1 MKEKSSSMGQR
12 VSVAL
17 CTCNGGRFLAEQLQS
32 IASQTSLPQ
41 ELVVCDDSSTD
52 DTVSM
57 IQGFSRTA
65 PFPVKLFQNAERLG
79 PAKNFEKAIGLCESE
94 IIFLCDQDDCW
105 KPIKVER
112 MVEALEK
119 HPQAMYAFSNA
130 EMIDEN
136 GNTLDSTL
144 WDAVG
149 LSGRLESFSGDGQ
162 LKILLKHNIVTGAAM
177 VFRASFRDAAL
188 PIMPDWMH
196 DHWIVLLASA
206 VSYGVPVPEVL
217 LSYRRHGSQVCGWK
231 KQTFWEVCVESL
243 QARSED
249 WTQKVAYFRQ
259 LLERV
264 EAISS
269 HLPCPPKR
277 MALLRDKEKHM
288 VTRSSARGSN
298 GLARIGR
305 VLAEASTG
313 RYQRFSDSWYSIVR
327 DL

>member
-1 MKEKSSSMGQR
+1 MKEKFSDIDQS

-17 CTCNGGRFLAEQLQS
+17 CTCNGSRFLAEQLQS
-32 IASQTSLPQ
+32 IVVQTRLPQ
-41 ELVVCDDSSTD
+41 ELVICDDASTD
-52 DTVSM
+52 DTVSI
-57 IQGFSRTA
+57 IQAFSRST
-65 PFPVKLFQNAERLG
+65 PFPVKLFQNSERLG
-79 PAKNFEKAIGLCESE
+79 PAKNFEKAIRLCEGE

-105 KPIKVER
+105 KPLKVER
-112 MVEALEK
+112 MVQALEK
-119 HPQAMYAFSNA
+119 HPQAIYAFSNA
-130 EMIDEN
+130 EMVDEN
-136 GNTLDSTL
+136 GITLDSTL

-162 LKILLKHNIVTGAAM
+162 LKILLKQNIVTGAAM
-177 VFRASFRDAAL
+177 AFRTSFRDSAL

-196 DHWIVLLASA
+196 DHWIVLLGSA
-206 VSYGVPVPEVL
+206 VSFGVPVPEVL

-231 KQTFWEVCVESL
+231 KQTFWEVCMESM
-243 QARSED
+243 QARTED
-249 WTQKVAYFRQ
+249 WTQKVANFRD

-264 EAISS
+264 EAISRR
-269 HLPCPPKR
+269 LPCPPER
-277 MALLRDKEKHM
+277 MTLLRDKEKHL
-288 VTRSSARGSN
+288 VTRCHNRGSN

>member
-1 MKEKSSSMGQR
+1 MKEKSLGMGQR

-130 EMIDEN
+130 EMVDES
-136 GNTLDSTL
+136 GNPLDSTL

-149 LSGRLESFSGDGQ
+149 LSGRVERFSGDGQ

-177 VFRASFRDAAL
+177 AFRASFRESAL

-206 VSYGVPVPEVL
+206 VSYGVPVPELL

-231 KQTFWEVCVESL
+231 KQTFWEVCMESL

-249 WTQKVAYFRQ
+249 WSQKVAYFRQ
-259 LLERV
+259 LLERI
-264 EAISS
+264 EAISP
-269 HLPCPPKR
+269 HLPCPPER

-288 VTRSSARGSN
+288 VTRSTARGSN
-298 GLARIGR
+298 GLARVGR

>member
-1 MKEKSSSMGQR
+1 MKEMSSDTDQR

-32 IASQTSLPQ
+32 IVSQTKLPQ
-41 ELVVCDDSSTD
+41 ELVICDDASTD
-52 DTVSM
+52 DTVSI
-57 IQGFSRTA
+57 IQAFSRNA
-65 PFPVKLFQNAERLG
+65 PFPVKLFQNAGRLG
-79 PAKNFEKAIGLCESE
+79 PAKNFEKAIGLCEGE
-94 IIFLCDQDDCW
+94 IIFLCDQDDFW
-105 KPIKVER
+105 KPLKVER

-130 EMIDEN
+130 EMVDEN
-136 GNTLDSTL
+136 GNPLDSTL

-149 LSGRLESFSGDGQ
+149 LSTRPESFTGDGQ
-162 LKILLKHNIVTGAAM
+162 LKILLKQNIVTGAAM
-177 VFRASFRDAAL
+177 AFRASFRESAL

-249 WTQKVAYFRQ
+249 WAQKVANFRD
-259 LLERV
+259 LLERI
-264 EAISS
+264 EAISP
-269 HLPCPPKR
+269 LFPCSPER

-288 VTRSSARGSN
+288 ATRSNARGSN